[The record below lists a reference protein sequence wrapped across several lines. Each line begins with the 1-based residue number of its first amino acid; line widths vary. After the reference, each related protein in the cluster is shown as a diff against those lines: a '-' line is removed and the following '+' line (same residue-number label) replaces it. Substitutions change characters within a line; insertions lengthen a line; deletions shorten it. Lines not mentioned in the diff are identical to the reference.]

1 MDDLIIR
8 IDNFVERKSMSSVLS
23 RVKHSP
29 PPKVIIPNKLNF
41 NPVTLE
47 RINKQLD
54 YIINQIHAQ

>member
-1 MDDLIIR
+1 MDDLVIK

-29 PPKVIIPNKLNF
+29 PAKVIIPSKLNY

-54 YIINQIHAQ
+54 YIINKMRI

>member
-1 MDDLIIR
+1 MDNLVIK
-8 IDNFVERKSMSSVLS
+8 IDDFVERKSMSSVLS

-29 PPKVIIPNKLNF
+29 PTKVIIPSKLNF

-54 YIINQIHAQ
+54 YILSKMNSR